1 MIGKILLLILVLLVL
16 LAFVLRLGVLACYD
30 QAGPWVKIRLGPK
43 FLQVYPRKKDP
54 DKEEK
59 KKRKK
64 QAKAEKKAAKKAKK
78 KEDKPEKPPAKR
90 PVGGILDLVWDLL
103 PVVQETVG
111 RFRRKLQIDDLTL
124 HVTWA
129 EEDPADAAI
138 HYGQGWAVVET
149 LLAFLEANFTIKNRQ
164 VSLDLDYL
172 TEQPR
177 VYIRVGLS
185 LTAAQLLGIGLW
197 AAGKSL
203 KVLWNHRKLLKPAR
217 KPAGAD
223 GKKGEVNHGKQ
234 ASCE

>member
-30 QAGPWVKIRLGPK
+30 AAGPWVKIRLGPK

-64 QAKAEKKAAKKAKK
+64 QAKAEKRAAKKAKK
-78 KEDKPEKPPAKR
+78 ATDKPEKPPAKR

-103 PVVQETVG
+103 PVVREAAG

-138 HYGQGWAVVET
+138 HYGRGWAVIET
-149 LLAFLEANFTIKNRQ
+149 LLAFLKANFTIKNRQ

-185 LTAAQLLGIGLW
+185 LTAAQLLGIGLG
-197 AAGKSL
+197 AADKSL

-217 KPAGAD
+217 RPAGAD

-234 ASCE
+234 SSCE